1 MQPCCKPQILGHRQ
15 FPVEGRHL
23 GEISKAVFGFFRSG
37 YQVDAAYFNG
47 ARAWG
52 EVPGQHAHD
61 GRLSRAVWAKK
72 PEYFAMAELQID
84 ILDRYPRTEVAAE
97 AASNNGECGISD
109 HGGDSPGPQLP
120 DIVVIYSR
128 PVSIAALNTR
138 ANLEL

>member
-1 MQPCCKPQILGHRQ
+1 MAL
-15 FPVEGRHL
+15 
-23 GEISKAVFGFFRSG
+23 GFFRSG
-37 YQVDAAYFNG
+37 YQVDASYFNS

-84 ILDRYPRTEVAAE
+84 ILDGHPLTEVAAE
-97 AASNNGECGISD
+97 AASNNGGGISHGGCISD
-109 HGGDSPGPQLP
+109 HGGDSQGPKLP
-120 DIVVIYSR
+120 DIVFIYSR

-138 ANLEL
+138 VNPEL